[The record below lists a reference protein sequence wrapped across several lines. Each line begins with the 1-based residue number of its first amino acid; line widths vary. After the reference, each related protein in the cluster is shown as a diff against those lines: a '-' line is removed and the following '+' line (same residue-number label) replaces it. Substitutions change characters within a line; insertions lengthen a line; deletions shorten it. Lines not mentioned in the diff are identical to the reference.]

1 MLLNQALAQALLGV
15 LIICA
20 LSLGAASISTCLR
33 LIYETWR
40 PNGKPPEDGTLET
53 EQVKAYSAKYADR
66 VSKMWLIG
74 PENNVGLVSVRY
86 ELNNDWTLVATE
98 TGLPGGYLDIT
109 ISTSWRRSQKINNKH
124 LKGTLTH
131 TQNQIMPKMPQIIAR
146 HRSKQ

>member
-33 LIYETWR
+33 LIYETWWAH
-40 PNGKPPEDGTLET
+40 GKPPEDDALET
-53 EQVKAYSAKYADR
+53 EQVKAYSIKYADR
-66 VSKMWLIG
+66 ISQVWLIG
-74 PENNVGLVSVRY
+74 PENNVGKVSAKY

-109 ISTSWRRSQKINNKH
+109 IYDQMEDVVGVLYTTDNIDS
-124 LKGTLTH
+124 
-131 TQNQIMPKMPQIIAR
+131 IIKKALEES
-146 HRSKQ
+146 SK

>member
-33 LIYETWR
+33 LIYETWWAH
-40 PNGKPPEDGTLET
+40 GKPPEDDASET

-98 TGLPGGYLDIT
+98 TGIPGGYIDVTVYDQMEDVVGVLYTTDNLD
-109 ISTSWRRSQKINNKH
+109 S
-124 LKGTLTH
+124 
-131 TQNQIMPKMPQIIAR
+131 IIKKALEES
-146 HRSKQ
+146 SK